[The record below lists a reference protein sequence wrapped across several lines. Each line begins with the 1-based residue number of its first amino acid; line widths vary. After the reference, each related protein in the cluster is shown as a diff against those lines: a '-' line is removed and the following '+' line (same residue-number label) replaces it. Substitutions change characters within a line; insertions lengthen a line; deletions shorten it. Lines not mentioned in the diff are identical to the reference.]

1 MTMTREELGEWRI
14 DMLLLD
20 AALANARVARLKEL
34 VATRQLE
41 RSKIRIKK
49 NRATTKLDR

>member
-1 MTMTREELGEWRI
+1 MTREELGEWRI